1 MFLSGVRG
9 IGSNSSL
16 VDGLK
21 EEFLPPAFLFLC
33 RSIIL
38 LEAEVSLEQKLFG
51 TLSAEIF
58 IDQLV

>member
-21 EEFLPPAFLFLC
+21 EEFLPLAFLFLC

-38 LEAEVSLEQKLFG
+38 LEAKVSLEQKLFG